1 MGQLLSIPDDVAAE
15 LDVLVDN
22 LVTEDDTPVDNLLA
36 EKQQRLL
43 TEPLYSSW
51 TGLPHDAS
59 HPGRRRR
66 FLVAANVGLFPSVRQ
81 PPLVPDVFLSLDV
94 TVARDWHEKRHRSY
108 FFWEFGKPPEVV
120 IEIVSNREGHEMG
133 RKLNDYAQMGII
145 YYIVYDPL
153 RQLGD
158 QVLRVFEKQRVQYQP
173 FSGST
178 LPGVGLGVGLW
189 EGEYEGQH
197 ATWLR
202 WCDEQGHVIPT
213 GAERATRE
221 AERAT
226 REATARQQAEAELAQ
241 VRAEL
246 ERLRQ
251 RQGSE
256 PQAE

>member
-1 MGQLLSIPDDVAAE
+1 MGRLLSIPDDVAAE
-15 LDVLVDN
+15 LDALVDK

-51 TGLPHDAS
+51 MGLTHDPA
-59 HPGRRRR
+59 HPSRRRR

-133 RKLNDYAQMGII
+133 RKLNDYAQMGIT

-153 RQLGD
+153 RQLSD
-158 QVLRVFEKQRVQYQP
+158 QVLQVFEKQRVQYQP

-178 LPGVGLGVGLW
+178 LPGVGLGVTLW

-202 WCDEQGHVIPT
+202 WCDEQGQVIPS
-213 GAERATRE
+213 GAERAARE

-226 REATARQQAEAELAQ
+226 RAETELAQ
-241 VRAEL
+241 VRAAL

-251 RQGSE
+251 RQESE